1 MDEGQRYHEYPGS
14 DVYRQRGGL
23 WTGAGSFI
31 LFLKHLQGGFHV
43 SYGAGTNCYFDNP
56 QMIIRID

>member
-23 WTGAGSFI
+23 WTGAGFI
-31 LFLKHLQGGFHV
+31 YSVFESTFKEAVMYLMGLEL
-43 SYGAGTNCYFDNP
+43 
-56 QMIIRID
+56 IIILIIPK